1 MHSSRRYR
9 LSNVSLGA
17 AVGLL
22 LVAGASAALAAAAP
36 PPKPIPPPDPAR
48 IAKAASLPDW
58 TGFWAPVQADVFD
71 AKTAKVAPGAVATPP
86 YNRAWAAKYAA
97 TRAKLRRDPKIDP
110 LQLCLPLGLTR
121 MMAIS
126 PGHYEFTILPEQ
138 VWIFSGSPAG
148 PKSTSVQTRRISTDG
163 RDNLKGDDLF
173 PQYTGNSVGH
183 WEGDTLVVH
192 TVGLNA
198 SESWVD
204 RTGAQLSDDA
214 TIDERIRMVGPNLI
228 EDRFTITDKTALTRP
243 WTVTRTYRRIPGQPL
258 IQDDSC
264 LGKKVN
270 PADLT
275 DAAVRDRA
283 KAGK

>member
-1 MHSSRRYR
+1 MST
-9 LSNVSLGA
+9 VALGVA
-17 AVGLL
+17 GGLL
-22 LVAGASAALAAAAP
+22 TLGASASIALAAAAP
-36 PPKPIPPPDPAR
+36 AGPPKPVPPPDPAR
-48 IAKAASLPDW
+48 IAKAAALPDW
-58 TGFWAPVQADVFD
+58 SGFWAPVQGDVFD
-71 AKTAKVAPGAVATPP
+71 AKTATSAAGAVANPP
-86 YNRAWAAKYAA
+86 YNKEWAAKYAA
-97 TRAKLRRDPKIDP
+97 TRAKLKTDPKIDP
-110 LQLCLPLGLTR
+110 LQACLPLGLTR
-121 MMAIS
+121 MMAIAG
-126 PGHYEFTILPEQ
+126 GHYEFTILPEQ

-148 PKSTSVQTRRISTDG
+148 PKSTAVQTRRIYTDG
-163 RDNLKGDDLF
+163 RANLSGDDLF

-192 TVGLNA
+192 TVGLNTD
-198 SESWVD
+198 ESWVD
-204 RTGAQLSDDA
+204 RTGAQLSGDA
-214 TIDERIRMVGPNLI
+214 VIDERIRMVNPNLI

-264 LGKKVN
+264 LGKRVN